1 MSLLRPRSPFL
12 YVLPCFLS
20 CEEHI
25 ACCQFRAAIN
35 WLASKC
41 EFDLRG
47 CCQQPAPQCA
57 QRQGSPALSA
67 RQTFRVYRCR
77 HWDQNRHR
85 FLRLRRSVNAG
96 QYRFRKS
103 KFDFIN
109 SLPRFLLIHLAF
121 DISTSA
127 KCQFGTLEPPCWHFG
142 ILTPHPT
149 ATSIFLPLKATPY
162 L

>member
-1 MSLLRPRSPFL
+1 MSLLRPRSPYL
-12 YVLPCFLS
+12 YVLPSFLS

-35 WLASKC
+35 RLASKC

-67 RQTFRVYRCR
+67 RQTFRVYRYR

-85 FLRLRRSVNAG
+85 FLRLRRSVPMQASIDSEIQNL
-96 QYRFRKS
+96 
-103 KFDFIN
+103 I
-109 SLPRFLLIHLAF
+109 SLAVSLLYVSMRSPQNMGSEIIIWVYYSRCKRIFQLLISVLF
-121 DISTSA
+121 LRST
-127 KCQFGTLEPPCWHFG
+127 F
-142 ILTPHPT
+142 
-149 ATSIFLPLKATPY
+149 
-162 L
+162 